1 MKRLLCMMLVL
12 SSISVFSQKEMKV
25 VSFKQSTSDISART
39 NQRED
44 TKGEACAL
52 VKVQLPIR
60 NALFDGDIIGEI
72 AYKTNE
78 YWVYM
83 PQNSSQLVIKLQ
95 NCTPLKVEFNK
106 FGIPYL
112 ESKGTYELCAL
123 KEEAGA
129 PQLYNEGMSALA
141 QNDIVTAFE
150 KLEKASDAGYAPAA
164 FELGQASLIPYDMN
178 YDDNPNTTES
188 YQEAYN
194 YYKKAS
200 ENGSPEAQYALGAM
214 LLNYQGGYPVEL
226 SKIKVDPVYLEKSD
240 IWSLIRSAADKGV
253 VDAQYHMLSDDKWCE
268 ENAEKGNA
276 IAQFGMGL
284 RYDPTFFSTGDYP
297 MLEFVEINPAENY
310 DIAFNWYS
318 KAADKG
324 FDLAQWRLGDL
335 YAQGL
340 GVNKDIS
347 KAIAWRTKAAEQGYY
362 LFQYM
367 MGVMYAYG
375 EYGSLEI
382 YTMFNTELWESPW
395 ESFSPD
401 VEKASYWLRKFN
413 HKKLSKSELYN
424 TVNSNGLYSSTLD
437 VLSEGLISQGLYE
450 DAIYWYQRE
459 IEMGY
464 RDAYCNLGQIYLEGT
479 GVSKD
484 YQKARK
490 LFESAI
496 LDDEHYGDGYSG
508 RLKDNALC
516 YLGVIYRDGLG
527 VEVNREKA
535 LDYLMQSTHNGYGP
549 TISYYE
555 LGNFYFAENK
565 YEEALKYYREA
576 RLNSFDNVTDGKY
589 TWLNKISTKACYKI
603 GVMYDEGHGVDK
615 NTNKAV
621 EYMTEAASR
630 GSDEAKRY
638 LQERNLPIP
647 SPKLGSN
654 AND

>member
-1 MKRLLCMMLVL
+1 MKRIICMMLVF
-12 SSISVFSQKEMKV
+12 SSISVFSQKKIKV
-25 VSFKQSTSDISART
+25 VSFRQSASDISART

-44 TKGEACAL
+44 PKGEVCAL
-52 VKVQLPIR
+52 VKVQLPQR

-83 PQNSSQLVIKLQ
+83 PQKSTQLVIKLQ
-95 NCTPLKVEFNK
+95 DCSPLKVNFPNYD
-106 FGIPYL
+106 ISSL
-112 ESKGTYELCAL
+112 ESKGTYELCII
-123 KEEAGA
+123 KETADS
-129 PQLYNEGMSALA
+129 PQLYNEGMTALA
-141 QNDIVTAFE
+141 KNDIVTAFE

-226 SKIKVDPVYLEKSD
+226 SKIKVDPAYLEKSD

-464 RDAYCNLGQIYLEGT
+464 RDAYCNLGKIYLEGI
-479 GVSKD
+479 GVPKD
-484 YQKARK
+484 YYKART
-490 LFESAI
+490 LFEKAI
-496 LDDEHYGDGYSG
+496 LDDDHYGDGYSG
-508 RLKDNALC
+508 QLKPEALC

-527 VEVNREKA
+527 VEADKTKA
-535 LDYLMQSTHNGYGP
+535 QDYLMQSTDNGYGP

-555 LGNFYFAENK
+555 LGNLYYGEAK
-565 YEEALKYYREA
+565 YDEALKYYKEA
-576 RLNSFDNVTDGKY
+576 KSNSFDKVQDGKY
-589 TWLNKISTKACYKI
+589 VWLNEYSTKACYKL
-603 GVMYDEGHGVDK
+603 GLMYDAGQGVEK
-615 NTNKAV
+615 NVAKAI
-621 EYMTEAASR
+621 EYMTDAAGR
-630 GSDEAKRY
+630 GSDEAKKY
-638 LQERNLPIP
+638 LQKRNLPIP
-647 SPKLGSN
+647 SHKLGSN

>member
-1 MKRLLCMMLVL
+1 MKRFLCMMLVF
-12 SSISVFSQKEMKV
+12 SSISVFSQKELKV
-25 VSFKQSTSDISART
+25 ISFKQSASDISART

-44 TKGEACAL
+44 PKGEVCAL

-72 AYKTNE
+72 VYKTNE

-83 PQNSSQLVIKLQ
+83 PQNSTQLVIKLQ
-95 NCTPLKVEFNK
+95 NCTPLKIEFNK
-106 FGIPYL
+106 YGIPSL

-129 PQLYNEGMSALA
+129 PQLYNEGMTALA

-226 SKIKVDPVYLEKSD
+226 SKIKVDPAYLEKSD

-382 YTMFNTELWESPW
+382 YTMFNTELWQSPW

-413 HKKLSKSELYN
+413 HKELSKSELYN

-437 VLSEGLISQGLYE
+437 VLSERLISQGLYE

-464 RDAYCNLGQIYLEGT
+464 RDAYCSLGQLYLEGK
-479 GVSKD
+479 GLPKD
-484 YQKARK
+484 YQKART
-490 LFESAI
+490 LFENAI
-496 LDDEHYGDGYSG
+496 LEDDHSE
-508 RLKDNALC
+508 ALG
-516 YLGVIYRDGLG
+516 YLGIIYRDGLG
-527 VEVNREKA
+527 VDVDKDRAKEYFMSSIKEKA
-535 LDYLMQSTHNGYGP
+535 FNCMSL
-549 TISYYE
+549 YE
-555 LGNFYFAENK
+555 LGNLYYTESK
-565 YEEALKYYREA
+565 YVDALRYYKEA
-576 RLNSFDNVTDGKY
+576 RSNAFDNVRDGKY
-589 TWLNKISTKACYKI
+589 VWLNEHSTKACYKL
-603 GVMYDEGHGVDK
+603 GQMYNNGFGIEKDTDK
-615 NTNKAV
+615 AA

-630 GSDEAKRY
+630 GSDEAKKY
-638 LQERNLPIP
+638 LQERNLPMP
-647 SPKLGSN
+647 SPKLGSK

>member
-1 MKRLLCMMLVL
+1 MKRLFCMMLVF

-95 NCTPLKVEFNK
+95 NCRPLKVEFNK

-129 PQLYNEGMSALA
+129 PQVYNEGMTALA

-150 KLEKASDAGYAPAA
+150 KLEKASEAGYAPAA
-164 FELGQASLIPYDMN
+164 FALGQSSLIPYDRN
-178 YDDNPNTTES
+178 YDEDPNTIES

-194 YYKKAS
+194 YYMKAAD
-200 ENGSPEAQYALGAM
+200 NGSPEAQYALGTM
-214 LLNYQGGYPVEL
+214 LLDYQNGYPVEL
-226 SKIKVDPVYLEKSD
+226 SKMRVDPAKLEKKE
-240 IWSLIRSAADKGV
+240 IWNLIRSAADKGV
-253 VDAQYHMLSDDKWCE
+253 MDAQYQMLSDDKWCE
-268 ENAEKGNA
+268 ANAEKGNA
-276 IAQFGMGL
+276 IAEFGMGL
-284 RYDPTFFSTGDYP
+284 RFDEELSSEEYF
-297 MLEFVEINPAENY
+297 MLESLDINRTEDSNV
-310 DIAFNWYS
+310 AFSWYQ
-318 KAADKG
+318 KAANNGLDV
-324 FDLAQWRLGDL
+324 AQWRLGEM
-335 YAQGL
+335 YARGL
-340 GVNKDIS
+340 GVESNIN
-347 KAIAWRTKAAEQGYY
+347 KAIEWRTKAAEQGNY
-362 LFQYM
+362 LFQFM
-367 MGVMYAYG
+367 MGMMYSYG
-375 EYGSLEI
+375 GFSDYSTYVYPDGYNFRLDIPIDAVKAEYW
-382 YTMFNTELWESPW
+382 M
-395 ESFSPD
+395 
-401 VEKASYWLRKFN
+401 RKLN
-413 HKKLSKSELYN
+413 HIELSKTERERIEGNGVYSASIDELVSLLKN
-424 TVNSNGLYSSTLD
+424 KGEIDKV
-437 VLSEGLISQGLYE
+437 
-450 DAIYWYQRE
+450 IYWYQRE

-479 GVSKD
+479 GVPND

-508 RLKDNALC
+508 QLKDNALC

-527 VEVNREKA
+527 VEADRAKA

-555 LGNFYFAENK
+555 LGNLYFSENK

-576 RLNSFDNVTDGKY
+576 KSNSFDNVTDGKY
-589 TWLNKISTKACYKI
+589 TWLNEISTKACYKLGLI
-603 GVMYDEGHGVDK
+603 YDEGLGVEK

-621 EYMTEAASR
+621 DYMTEAASR
-630 GSDEAKRY
+630 GSDEAKKY

-647 SPKLGSN
+647 PPKLGSN

>member
-1 MKRLLCMMLVL
+1 MKRFLCMMLVF
-12 SSISVFSQKEMKV
+12 SSISVFSQKELKV
-25 VSFKQSTSDISART
+25 ISFKQSASDISART

-44 TKGEACAL
+44 PKGEVCAL

-72 AYKTNE
+72 VYKTNE

-83 PQNSSQLVIKLQ
+83 PQNSTQLVIKLQ
-95 NCTPLKVEFNK
+95 NCTPLKIEFNK
-106 FGIPYL
+106 YGIPSL

-129 PQLYNEGMSALA
+129 PQLYNEGMTALA

-226 SKIKVDPVYLEKSD
+226 SKIKVDPAYLEKSD

-576 RLNSFDNVTDGKY
+576 RSNSFDHVADGKY
-589 TWLNKISTKACYKI
+589 TWLNEISTKACYKL
-603 GVMYDEGHGVDK
+603 GVIFDEGLGVEK
-615 NTNKAV
+615 NTIKAI

-630 GSDEAKRY
+630 GSNEAKKY

-654 AND
+654 AHD